1 MSLGRVWIR
10 WSTPLSMIFQLYLD
24 GQFSWCQT
32 PIEKS
37 LSSATQWSIYHIRLY
52 LKFVALRV
60 KIRVVLLFFRSAM
73 FYIYRSLFNRTFRL
87 MILSYL
93 TYFILIRCNISC
105 LNKIRA
111 YQIDTR
117 QWCPIAQI
125 LFSAMSTISFFLW
138 HSETVANFHL
148 YTTCLFT
155 WCIPCIVILIVL
167 NIAEI
172 VILGRQTIIYQ
183 SVNNNTNI
191 TKSYRPINVMQY
203 FAALLHE

>member
-1 MSLGRVWIR
+1 
-10 WSTPLSMIFQLYLD
+10 
-24 GQFSWCQT
+24 
-32 PIEKS
+32 
-37 LSSATQWSIYHIRLY
+37 
-52 LKFVALRV
+52 
-60 KIRVVLLFFRSAM
+60 
-73 FYIYRSLFNRTFRL
+73 
-87 MILSYL
+87 
-93 TYFILIRCNISC
+93 
-105 LNKIRA
+105 
-111 YQIDTR
+111 
-117 QWCPIAQI
+117 
-125 LFSAMSTISFFLW
+125 
-138 HSETVANFHL
+138 VANFHL